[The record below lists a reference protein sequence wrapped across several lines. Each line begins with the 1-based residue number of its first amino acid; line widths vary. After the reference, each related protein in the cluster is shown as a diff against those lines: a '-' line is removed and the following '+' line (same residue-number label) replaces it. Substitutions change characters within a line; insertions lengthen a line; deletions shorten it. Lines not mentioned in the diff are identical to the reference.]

1 MTRRAGL
8 VVLGLGIA
16 AGAFGIGTTLATA
29 QTSTTTPQAPT
40 TQAPG
45 TATPAAPATPT
56 TPHCNH
62 GGATTSGSSS
72 SL

>member
-29 QTSTTTPQAPT
+29 QTSTTTPQETPA
-40 TQAPG
+40 TQAPA
-45 TATPAAPATPT
+45 TATPATPA

-62 GGATTSGSSS
+62 GGTATSGSSS
-72 SL
+72 L

>member
-40 TQAPG
+40 TQAPA
-45 TATPAAPATPT
+45 TA

-72 SL
+72 SQL

>member
-1 MTRRAGL
+1 MTRRAAL

-40 TQAPG
+40 TQAPA
-45 TATPAAPATPT
+45 TATPATPA

-72 SL
+72 SQL